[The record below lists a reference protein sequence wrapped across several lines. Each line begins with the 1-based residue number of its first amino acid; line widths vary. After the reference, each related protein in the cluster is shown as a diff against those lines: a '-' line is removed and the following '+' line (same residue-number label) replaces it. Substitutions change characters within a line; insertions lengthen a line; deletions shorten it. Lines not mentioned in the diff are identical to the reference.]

1 MGGVILSVS
10 FADTFYVE
18 FNIGNQFLERPY
30 MNLNRIDM
38 IEYAT
43 KNISAITT
51 TLRTKH
57 IMLTES
63 LLKYNELYYYTD
75 QQQL

>member
-1 MGGVILSVS
+1 
-10 FADTFYVE
+10 
-18 FNIGNQFLERPY
+18 